1 MLLFYGMGRQPS
13 SWRVR
18 EPRAVRY
25 ARVYWVRGGCTR
37 YRSQGTDMALRRNH
51 VYIFPT
57 QCPYEMETDPGNPL
71 DCLFLH
77 LDLEAGNLRRPVC
90 INLSLDR
97 EFSHLMQ
104 VLEDGILLDH
114 GASYLELLAR
124 SFEELCIQKGLLE
137 RPDENAL
144 RWMALIRQTYRTDLS
159 IKALAADQGY
169 TQEAF
174 IRAFQRQVGISPHQ
188 YAISLRMSDAVQ
200 LLAREGSLDEI
211 ARQVGYS
218 DGHSFAG
225 AFRRFYGV
233 SPTDYRRLYAG
244 YV

>member
-1 MLLFYGMGRQPS
+1 MLLVYGTGPQPPT
-13 SWRVR
+13 WRVL
-18 EPRAVRY
+18 EPKAVHY
-25 ARVYWVRGGCTR
+25 ARVYWVLGGSTR
-37 YRSQGTDMALRRNH
+37 YLSRETSMALKPDH

-57 QCPYEMETDPGNPL
+57 QCPYEMETDPGDPL

-77 LDLEAGNLRRPVC
+77 LDLDAGNLRRPVC
-90 INLSLDR
+90 IDLSRDP

-104 VLEDGILLDH
+104 ALEDGILLDH

-124 SFEELCIQKGLLE
+124 AFEELCVQKGLLSK
-137 RPDENAL
+137 PDEAAL
-144 RWMALIRQTYRTDLS
+144 RWMALIRQTYRTDLPL
-159 IKALAADQGY
+159 KALAADQGY

-174 IRAFQRQVGISPHQ
+174 IRAFQRQVGISPHR
-188 YAISLRMSDAVQ
+188 YAISLRMSEAVE
-200 LLAREGSLDEI
+200 LLARGSTLEEI

-225 AFRRFYGV
+225 AFRRYYGV